1 MISSSAYCIIFKR
14 GFNFN
19 SIVIVNTVTML
30 DLELTGVPHYNKHIE
45 LRQDDIRWL
54 CVYALIRCLSL
65 ANSSVIYILCLFRVR
80 DYISRRL
87 NELHLVRYVVFRDY
101 SLQWFY
107 LSLLLGQLVF
117 RNLNT

>member
-1 MISSSAYCIIFKR
+1 MISSTAYCIIFKR

-19 SIVIVNTVTML
+19 SIVIVNPVTML
-30 DLELTGVPHYNKHIE
+30 DSELTGVLHYNKHIE
-45 LRQDDIRWL
+45 LKQDDIRWL
-54 CVYALIRCLSL
+54 YAYALIRSLSL

-80 DYISRRL
+80 DYISLRL

-107 LSLLLGQLVF
+107 FSLLLGQLVF